1 MANVDAAFGFKPYGN
16 VLRVQLYG
24 FATSYGT
31 AVYHGDLVT
40 IDSAGY
46 TTMYGGQVAG
56 VAKAEDGAMIGAV
69 VGLMD
74 YKMDPIMYLPATTV
88 GGGSGDVA
96 GFALVADHPD
106 QIFVAQEDGHSD
118 PLDLA
123 DIGLNCQTVGTGG
136 NTGTGVSTQE
146 IDSSEHA
153 TTTTHALKIMNIY
166 EDDTP
171 SSAYARWIV
180 KINNHCLGNLHT
192 GA

>member
-16 VLRVQLYG
+16 VLRVQLYA
-24 FATSYGT
+24 FAASYGT

-46 TTMYGGQVAG
+46 TSKYGGQVPG
-56 VAKAEDGAMIGAV
+56 VAKSEDGAMIGAV

-74 YKMDPIMYLPATTV
+74 HKMDPIMYLAA
-88 GGGSGDVA
+88 SQAGDSVVA

-106 QIFVAQEDGHSD
+106 QIYVAQEDGVAD

-123 DIGLNCQTVGTGG
+123 DIGLNCQTIGTGG
-136 NTGTGVSTQE
+136 NTGTGISTQE

-153 TTTTHALKIMNIY
+153 ATTTHALKIMNIY

-171 SSAYARWIV
+171 SSAWARWIV